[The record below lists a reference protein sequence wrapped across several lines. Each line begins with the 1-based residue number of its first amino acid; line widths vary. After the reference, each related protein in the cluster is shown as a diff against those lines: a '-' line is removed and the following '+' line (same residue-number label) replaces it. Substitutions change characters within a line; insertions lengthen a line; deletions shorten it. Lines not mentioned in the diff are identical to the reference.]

1 MPPSASTAEPLDN
14 WNHATSPAFLRR
26 LDRLRINVRGGTT
39 HHPGGNPVA
48 TATQDSGLEFSKHR
62 DYVPGD
68 DLRHIDWN
76 ALARHDTKLIKT
88 FRAEREAPLHLLI
101 DTSAS
106 MGIPADDSKL
116 PAAAALAIGLAYI
129 SLRNRDPVRVAAVD
143 QTGAHQ
149 LAPLLRHPNRLQE
162 LSRAILARVP
172 SGATD
177 LERGVEMYL
186 HLTRLPGIAIVLSDF
201 LVAPEQYRRALHRL
215 QASGYA
221 VAAVRI
227 IGEREKDPFSNTKRV
242 RLFDVETQHERI
254 IDLTAANR
262 ELYRKALAR
271 HLDELRTWCD
281 ATAIPFCLVD
291 TTSSPSSAM
300 TATLPK
306 AGILR

>member
-1 MPPSASTAEPLDN
+1 MPPSASTAEQLDN

-39 HHPGGNPVA
+39 HHPGNNPVA
-48 TATQDSGLEFSKHR
+48 SATQESGLEFSKHR

-88 FRAEREAPLHLLI
+88 FRAEREAPLHLLV

-106 MGIPADDSKL
+106 MGTPGDDGKPA
-116 PAAAALAIGLAYI
+116 AAAALATGLAYI
-129 SLRNRDPVRVAAVD
+129 SLRNRDPVRVAAID
-143 QTGAHQ
+143 QAGAHQ
-149 LAPLLRHPNRLQE
+149 VAPLLRHPHRLQQ
-162 LSRAILARVP
+162 LSEAIVSRVP
-172 SGATD
+172 SGKTD
-177 LERGVEMYL
+177 LERGVERYL
-186 HLTRLPGIAIVLSDF
+186 HLTRLPGIAIVISDF
-201 LVAPEQYRRALHRL
+201 LVAPQQYQRALHRL

-227 IGEREKDPFSNTKRV
+227 IGQRERDPVPSTKRV
-242 RLFDVETQHERI
+242 RLFDVETQRERI
-254 IDLTAANR
+254 IDLTASNR

-271 HLDELRTWCD
+271 HIDDLRSWCD
-281 ATAIPFCLVD
+281 ATAIQFCLVD
-291 TTSSPSSAM
+291 TASLPSVAM
-300 TATLPK
+300 TSTLPK